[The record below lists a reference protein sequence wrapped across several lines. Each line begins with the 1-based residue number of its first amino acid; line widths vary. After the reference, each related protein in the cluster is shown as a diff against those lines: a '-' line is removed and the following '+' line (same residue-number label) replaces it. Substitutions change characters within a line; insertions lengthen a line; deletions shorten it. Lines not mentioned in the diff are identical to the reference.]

1 MTCHSVLY
9 SIKINPSEKRRACSF
24 SSSASSATIALQ
36 TQHCLQIVGPTPMMD
51 NIGDMGIFQG
61 HVMLYIIIRYL
72 INGQLIPVLI
82 PGFFIDMADLY
93 PKANSIYIFFVMFDA
108 LLFQIWPNGEC
119 SSTKFV
125 IKHRFNLLIM
135 TRG

>member
-1 MTCHSVLY
+1 
-9 SIKINPSEKRRACSF
+9 
-24 SSSASSATIALQ
+24 
-36 TQHCLQIVGPTPMMD
+36 MD
-51 NIGDMGIFQG
+51 NIGDMGTFQG

-108 LLFQIWPNGEC
+108 LLLKFWPNGEC
-119 SSTKFV
+119 PSMKFV
-125 IKHRFNLLIM
+125 IKHRFNLMII

>member
-1 MTCHSVLY
+1 
-9 SIKINPSEKRRACSF
+9 
-24 SSSASSATIALQ
+24 
-36 TQHCLQIVGPTPMMD
+36 MMD

-82 PGFFIDMADLY
+82 AGFFIDMADLY

-108 LLFQIWPNGEC
+108 LFFQIWPGNSEC
-119 SSTKFV
+119 SSMKFV
-125 IKHRFNLLIM
+125 IKHRFHLFII
-135 TRG
+135 TPG